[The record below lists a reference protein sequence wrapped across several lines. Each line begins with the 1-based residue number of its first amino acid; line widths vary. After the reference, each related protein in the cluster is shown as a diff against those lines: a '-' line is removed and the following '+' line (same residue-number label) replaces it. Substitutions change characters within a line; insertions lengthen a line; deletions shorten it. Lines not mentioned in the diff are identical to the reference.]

1 MNMKGQVAEKFY
13 GSPLMIIKSVETTPE
28 RPSSLSEPVSLLQS
42 PYSSQGSPTSSK
54 TSSNKWDSNPGKT
67 KKLGRK
73 SSTFAYRFR
82 DHGNVL
88 TATAIKI

>member
-1 MNMKGQVAEKFY
+1 MKGQVAEKFY
-13 GSPLMIIKSVETTPE
+13 GSPLMIIKSFETTPE

-67 KKLGRK
+67 KKSRK
-73 SSTFAYRFR
+73 EKQYFCLQVSRPR
-82 DHGNVL
+82 
-88 TATAIKI
+88 